1 MAAYRTAS
9 RLTSSHLP
17 NLYMGMEYVR
27 TNNTALA
34 HHFLRAAQELCNT
47 DPLLYNELGVVL
59 FRMVRH
65 HKRGTHNVSCL
76 TQTPGHTVDYVEETY
91 PWAKGPCL
99 YMSIG
104 LYGVQMLMQ
113 VFSSHLETYVRGIS
127 LRYGHR
133 NGMTK
138 RRQHAN
144 ERWTYVK
151 PTMAT

>member
-34 HHFLRAAQELCNT
+34 HHFLRAAQELCNN

-65 HKRGTHNVSCL
+65 HRLAHTDWH
-76 TQTPGHTVDYVEETY
+76 GHTLLTCTTPWSMVERSR
-91 PWAKGPCL
+91 C
-99 YMSIG
+99 
-104 LYGVQMLMQ
+104 
-113 VFSSHLETYVRGIS
+113 
-127 LRYGHR
+127 
-133 NGMTK
+133 
-138 RRQHAN
+138 
-144 ERWTYVK
+144 
-151 PTMAT
+151 

>member
-34 HHFLRAAQELCNT
+34 HHFLRAAQELCNN

-65 HKRGTHNVSCL
+65 TQIGTHRL
-76 TQTPGHTVDYVEETY
+76 ARPY
-91 PWAKGPCL
+91 PPDLHNTLVHGRK
-99 YMSIG
+99 
-104 LYGVQMLMQ
+104 VQMLMQ
-113 VFSSHLETYVRGIS
+113 VCLCDLETNVRGTS
-127 LRYGHR
+127 LRCGHR
-133 NGMTK
+133 NGMTR

-144 ERWTYVK
+144 ERLTYVK